1 MNMLPQLVS
10 KLALATAA
18 TVVLTVSAFAE
29 MQTLTQDLRFCPT
42 WAEDTGSIP

>member
-1 MNMLPQLVS
+1 MNMLLHFVS

-29 MQTLTQDLRFCPT
+29 MQTLTQDLRFRPT
-42 WAEDTGSIP
+42 WAENTGSIS